1 MRNIEKKKKNLLVL
15 NFKSCHAALLVL
27 FLNLIGIQSFAQQ
40 TDIVDFQEIHATMSF
55 DPEKKSIKATAT
67 YNFNI
72 LKKTDSIFL
81 DAKNIE
87 ILHVD
92 FKNGKLVTTDDK
104 IWIISNFKAGQKYNL
119 SFSYQAKPKQTLYF
133 FSDEIWTQG
142 QGKYT
147 SHWLPS
153 IDDTNDKIIFNL
165 SIYAP
170 KDKIVIANGAL
181 KNITENQNEQLWNF
195 QMTKPMSSYLVAL
208 AIGNFQSKELKSE
221 SGIPL
226 FLYYKPADSLKYEPT
241 YRYSTEIFNFLE
253 KEIGFAYPW
262 ANYKQVPLSDFFYAG
277 MENTTATFFSQA
289 FMVDSIGF
297 NDRNYINVNA
307 HELAHQ
313 WFGNLVTAKKNED
326 HWLQEGF
333 ATYYALQAER
343 EVFGEDYYYWK
354 MYESAEQLKA
364 LSDEGK
370 GEALSNPK
378 ASSLTFYQKGA
389 WALHILQERVGELIF
404 KTAIQN
410 YLRKYQFRNVSTQD
424 FLMEVK
430 ALSNADISDFEKN
443 WLHQSAFQSEDAY
456 QSLMKSAFIQSFFEV
471 SALRINDLEQKKHLL
486 EKALILDNEFIGQE
500 VIYQL
505 RDEPLNKSLDLYKKA
520 FNTNNIYIRQA
531 IALSLTTI
539 PKELEVYYESLLDDD
554 SYLTNEIAL
563 YNLWTQFPE
572 NRSKYLDKTKYLIGF
587 QDKNIRQLWLA
598 LAYITPGYKKDKKQ
612 EFSNELLEYA
622 SEKYSFE
629 IREKAFGY
637 IHEVNLWEINSIRS
651 LLEACVHPAWRFS
664 KSSKVLVKDIL
675 KNDSNRDLI
684 LKLDDLSPEA
694 LNFLNKTLEE

>member
-1 MRNIEKKKKNLLVL
+1 MQNSEYRNVILFNVKR
-15 NFKSCHAALLVL
+15 CQL
-27 FLNLIGIQSFAQQ
+27 FLAILFLSFIGSQSFAQQ
-40 TDIVDFQEIHATMSF
+40 TDKVDFQEIHATVGF
-55 DPEKKSIKATAT
+55 DPEKKSIKATAS
-67 YNFNI
+67 YSFKI
-72 LKKTDSIFL
+72 LKKADSIFL

-87 ILHVD
+87 ILDVD
-92 FKNGKLVTTDDK
+92 FKKGKLANTGDK
-104 IWIISNFKAGQKYNL
+104 IWIISDFKAGREYNL
-119 SFSYQAKPKQTLYF
+119 SFSYRAEPKQTLYF
-133 FSDEIWTQG
+133 FNDEIWTQG

-153 IDDTNDKIIFNL
+153 IDDTNDKILFNL

-170 KDKIVIANGAL
+170 KDKIVVANGEL
-181 KNITENQNEQLWNF
+181 KNITENQIEKLWNF
-195 QMTKPMSSYLVAL
+195 QMENPMSSYLVAV
-208 AIGNFQSKELKSE
+208 AIGDFQYKELKSE

-226 FLYYKPADSLKYEPT
+226 FLYYKPKDTLKYEPT
-241 YRYSTEIFNFLE
+241 YLYSKEIFDFLE

-262 ANYKQVPLSDFFYAG
+262 QNYKQVPLRDFLYAG
-277 MENTTATFFSQA
+277 MENTTATFFSEA

-313 WFGNLVTAKKNED
+313 WFGNLVTAKKDED

-370 GEALSNPK
+370 GETLLNPK

-404 KTAIQN
+404 KTAVQN
-410 YLRKYQFRNVSTQD
+410 YLNKHQYKNVSTQD
-424 FLMEVK
+424 FLMEIK
-430 ALSNADISDFEKN
+430 ALSNADISDFEKD
-443 WLHQSAFQSEDAY
+443 WLFQSAFQAEDAY
-456 QSLMKSAFIQSFFEV
+456 QSLIKSAFIQSFFEV
-471 SALRINDLEQKKHLL
+471 SALRINDFKQKKHLL
-486 EKALILDNEFIGQE
+486 EKALDLNNDFIGQE

-505 RDEPLNKSLDLYKKA
+505 RDEPLNETLYLYKKA
-520 FNTNNIYIRQA
+520 FNTNSLYIRQA
-531 IALSLTTI
+531 IALSLTEI
-539 PKELEVYYESLLDDD
+539 PIELKSDYESLLRDD

-563 YNLWTQFPE
+563 YNLWIQFPE
-572 NRSKYLDKTKYLIGF
+572 SRSKYLEKTKILIGF
-587 QDKNIRQLWLA
+587 QDRNVRQLWLA
-598 LAYITPGYKKDKKQ
+598 LAYITPEYRQENKQ
-612 EFSNELLEYA
+612 EFSNELLTYA

-637 IHEVNLWEINSIRS
+637 IQELNLWEINSIKS
-651 LLEACVHPAWRFS
+651 LLEACIHPAWRFS
-664 KSSKVLVKDIL
+664 KSSRVLLKDIL
-675 KNDSNRDLI
+675 KNDLNRDLI
-684 LKLDDLSPEA
+684 LKLDDLSHDA
-694 LNFLNKTLEE
+694 LNYLNKTLQE